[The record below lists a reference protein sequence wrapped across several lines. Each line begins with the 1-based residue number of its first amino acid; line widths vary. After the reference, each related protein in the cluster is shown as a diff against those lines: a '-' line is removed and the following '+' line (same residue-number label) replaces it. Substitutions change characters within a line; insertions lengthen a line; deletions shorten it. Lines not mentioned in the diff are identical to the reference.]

1 MFAIRRLV
9 QVLMVST
16 VVLGTGCGPE
26 EGPFPCDCEA
36 VESPPP
42 NPPSET
48 PVPAV
53 EVPETAPSDP
63 ASVAG
68 DESAPV
74 PPVEDEVMVPPPTPS
89 AEGNEDETTPP
100 PATEAAPPM
109 AEDDAFL
116 VAPIRV
122 LVLQSDTV
130 PALDAS
136 LTDVEIADRFDQVND
151 IWSAAG
157 IRFEIESVRRVPAQN
172 AAAFGELIESG
183 STRGGRALGQIYA
196 PDDLL
201 ENGWNAVLIENF
213 GAMPPGVYSCNTG
226 VLVAARFFGRQQR
239 EAPANVLAHELGH
252 ALTLPHRCGEGENL
266 MCANGQSPR
275 ALFADQ
281 IEAARAQV
289 RRGIPASCGR

>member
-1 MFAIRRLV
+1 MFAFHRLM

-16 VVLGTGCGPE
+16 LAFGTGCGPE

-36 VESPPP
+36 VESPPR
-42 NPPSET
+42 T
-48 PVPAV
+48 
-53 EVPETAPSDP
+53 EVTAPTPSP
-63 ASVAG
+63 EEAV
-68 DESAPV
+68 V
-74 PPVEDEVMVPPPTPS
+74 PPVDESPTPVAPAQEPSGPPDPADHDPMPNAPTTPTVPP
-89 AEGNEDETTPP
+89 A
-100 PATEAAPPM
+100 EAAP
-109 AEDDAFL
+109 DATADADEEAVL
-116 VAPIRV
+116 TAPIRV

-136 LTDVEIADRFDQVND
+136 LTDVEIRDRLAQVNE

-157 IRFEIESVRRVPAQN
+157 IRFELESIRRLPARN
-172 AAAFGELIESG
+172 ADGFANLVESG
-183 STRGGRALGQIYA
+183 ATRAGRVLGQLYA
-196 PDDLL
+196 PEDLL
-201 ENGWNAVLIENF
+201 EGGWNAVLIEDF

-252 ALTLPHRCGEGENL
+252 ALSLPHRCGEGENL

-281 IEAARAQV
+281 IESARAQV
-289 RRGIPASCGR
+289 RSGLPAACSP